1 MADGMTD
8 SAPRREKLVFFGNER
23 VATGVTTDAPTLRGL
38 IEAGYQVV
46 AVVSSF
52 QAATSRNARQLEI
65 EAVARE
71 FKIPVMLPSRLN
83 DIFDELSALNADL
96 GVLVA
101 YGRIIPQKII
111 NLFPRG
117 IINIH
122 PSLLPLHRGSTPIE
136 HAILDGDRQTG
147 VSIMQ
152 LTAAMDAGPV
162 WAQETI
168 PLVGDERKPNL
179 AAKLL
184 AMGSTLLIDNLPR
197 ILSGAAAPEP
207 QADSLATYD
216 KPLTK
221 ADGIIDPSKP
231 AAQIEREIRAYLGWP
246 GSRARLF
253 DTDVIITAAHVAH
266 VAPAAEA
273 AGPKDL
279 VLACGDNTELVIDRL
294 KPAGKREMTGREFL
308 AGHRR

>member
-1 MADGMTD
+1 MADT
-8 SAPRREKLVFFGNER
+8 ARHREKLVFFGNER
-23 VATGVTTDAPTLRGL
+23 IATGVTTDAPTLRSL
-38 IEAGYQVV
+38 VEAGYNVV

-65 EAVARE
+65 EAVAKE
-71 FKIPVMLPSRLN
+71 FNIPVLLPSRPAEILE
-83 DIFDELSALNADL
+83 ELSALNADL

-111 NLFPRG
+111 DLFPRG
-117 IINIH
+117 IVNIH

-136 HAILDGDRQTG
+136 RAILDGDPQTG

-152 LTAAMDAGPV
+152 LAAAMDAGPV
-162 WAQETI
+162 WAQQKL
-168 PLVGDERKPNL
+168 PLVGDELKPDL

-184 AMGSTLLIDNLPR
+184 AMGSALLINNLPR
-197 ILSGAAAPEP
+197 ILSGTAAPEP
-207 QADSLATYD
+207 QNDSLATYD

-221 ADGIIDPSKP
+221 ADGIIDQSKS
-231 AAQIEREIRAYLGWP
+231 AARIEREIRAYLGWP
-246 GSRARLF
+246 GSRTQLF
-253 DTDVIITAAHVAH
+253 DSDVIITAAHVAQST
-266 VAPAAEA
+266 EA
-273 AGPKDL
+273 TNPKDL
-279 VLACGDNTELVIDRL
+279 ILSCGDNTGLVIDRL